1 MIVESSILIF
11 NKDTTSYSK
20 VMSIVYLTCIGQYH
34 LNAARG
40 NFFSF
45 NHGQNGRF
53 VHFVSCF
60 GPWLYVTSFFIL
72 ILYHFEA

>member
-11 NKDTTSYSK
+11 NKATNSYSK

-40 NFFSF
+40 NFFSC

-53 VHFVSCF
+53 VLCCVLDH
-60 GPWLYVTSFFIL
+60 GYMLPHFFIL